1 MFVLN
6 ATFFEAKMIKKTL
19 LTFVLIVLFS
29 LNLLADN
36 HKEDHNS
43 DAISGVLRTPDSRFE
58 NLIDYPFEPNYMI
71 IDGLRIHYLDE
82 GPKDA
87 DPIILFHGEPTWS
100 YLFRKMI
107 PVLTEAGHRVIV
119 PDMVGFGKSDKFIS
133 KHDYSYK
140 HHIDV
145 MKELVIRLDLKEAT
159 HFGQDWGG
167 MVGLR
172 VVAELPD
179 RFARVVVSNTGMVAR
194 DGFRG
199 WLFENL
205 VKIVVWWHGPITF
218 EELKAASNE
227 TLAIENPTPSQ
238 VPPMFSKWIAYS
250 YYAEDMDI
258 VGIIENFG
266 RIDLT
271 DEEVRAYEA
280 PYPTGEYKAGAHVW
294 PYLIPTQLSENEEYW
309 VNVYEKWDKP
319 FLVAFGGEERV
330 TIRMKDVFLNRI
342 PNPTVVTLE
351 GAGHF
356 VQEEVG
362 PELADLIDDFISG
375 KPVRGF
381 SRKR

>member
-1 MFVLN
+1 
-6 ATFFEAKMIKKTL
+6 MIKKILPAFKTL
-19 LTFVLIVLFS
+19 TIFIVIILFTSS
-29 LNLLADN
+29 LYAGSNYEVN
-36 HKEDHNS
+36 NS
-43 DAISGVLRTPDSRFE
+43 KIKSGVLRTPDSRFE

-107 PVLTEAGHRVIV
+107 PVLAEAGHRVIV

-133 KHDYSYK
+133 KYNYSYK

-167 MVGLR
+167 LVGLR

-199 WLFENL
+199 WLFEHF

-218 EELKAASNE
+218 EELKATSNE
-227 TLAIENPTPSQ
+227 TFTIENPTPLQ
-238 VPPMFSKWIAYS
+238 VARMFSKWIAHS

-266 RIDLT
+266 RIDLSN
-271 DEEVRAYEA
+271 EEKRAYEA
-280 PYPTGEYKAGAHVW
+280 PYPTGRYKAGAHVW
-294 PYLIPTQLSENEEYW
+294 PYLIPTQLSENEQYW

-330 TIRMKDVFLNRI
+330 TIRMKDDFLNRI